1 MSLLAQV
8 NQPNDNG
15 YYFQLDKGPA
25 DPIVRAP
32 GFVAEGD
39 ISSNG
44 FFTAYATDTTGA
56 GSDVFTIASQA
67 VLPKTQWS
75 IGVSGVPAGAN
86 SGNNLAVFA
95 YDDNGVFLNAPLQI
109 SRATGNIIMSE
120 DVNIAG
126 QTTVDDLVVTG
137 STSMTEGPLVVGNN
151 TTVGGGVVQ
160 VNGPSGV
167 SRVYDPIY
175 NPVPAPGPGAEVQL
189 STFDN
194 AGNTIALVPY
204 TPAKSGIYSLTMEVR
219 VDTAGGWTWSNGT
232 NVMVGYLGTV
242 APPFAPLTDSLL
254 ACDSLANPVNLFIP
268 AGYPPGVYLKDQV
281 ALVNLNAG
289 TAYQPSLS
297 VNPPGINLGTTG
309 GVKFFIQP
317 VVVA

>member
-75 IGVSGVPAGAN
+75 MGVDDIPAGAN
-86 SGNNLAVFA
+86 SGNNLAFFA
-95 YDDNGVFLNAPLQI
+95 YDDNGAFLNAGLKI
-109 SRATGNIIMSE
+109 NRATGNVLMSE
-120 DVNIAG
+120 DVEVGGNL
-126 QTTVDDLVVTG
+126 TVDG
-137 STSMTEGPLVVGNN
+137 SISAGEA
-151 TTVGGGVVQ
+151 TTVGGGIVQ

-232 NVMVGYLGTV
+232 NVMVGFLGSV

-268 AGYPPGVYLKDQV
+268 AGYPPGVYVKDQV
-281 ALVNLNAG
+281 ALVNLVAG